1 MLACLGVACPGP
13 DKQNCQ
19 TIPDPREAAMCL
31 KAQFDA
37 NPPATEPEA
46 YAAVSQVKD
55 PFTRQAM
62 IEKWLETHRA
72 KSPEEGKHLCS
83 LEEESSRSICER
95 KALSPHLQ
103 RP

>member
-1 MLACLGVACPGP
+1 
-13 DKQNCQ
+13 
-19 TIPDPREAAMCL
+19 MCL

-55 PFTRQAM
+55 PFIRQAM

-72 KSPEEGKHLCS
+72 QSPDEGKHLCS
-83 LEEESSRSICER
+83 LEEEGSRSICER